1 MFSGFSIEVRSPMIQ
16 SIKQLTLSQQRLRLM
31 ALLEAEQVKL
41 QALLTLIQSPL
52 HQGPDTPA
60 VCETL
65 VTHQQ
70 KIIAKLE
77 QRIQHLTDQLEGP
90 ELRDRLQITEAALK
104 TAQVAIAA
112 LQEQLGQLESKSLQQ
127 EAAIGL
133 LSAQVQDLQTLNDV
147 YVKEIAAL
155 SLHERQNAEDHALT
169 VLTIS
174 RRLSQQGLVIPA
186 KASAQVIDR
195 EPQSTALDE
204 GEALASNPRV
214 DQTLFSKT
222 FRAGY
227 HDSILSLVVSS
238 VTLNLDTQPIEIL
251 LTEKDRQ
258 QNRHQTRLLR
268 GFPTCDAIP
277 ATEFFIEVYQKLS
290 AKYAAQS

>member
-1 MFSGFSIEVRSPMIQ
+1 MIQ
-16 SIKQLTLSQQRLRLM
+16 SMKQLTLSQQRLRLM

-41 QALLTLIQSPL
+41 QALVTLIQSPL

-65 VTHQQ
+65 VAHQK

-77 QRIQHLTDQLEGP
+77 QRIQQLTDHLEGP
-90 ELRDRLQITEAALK
+90 ELRARLRTTEAALK
-104 TAQVAIAA
+104 SAQAAIAT
-112 LQEQLGQLESKSLQQ
+112 LQAQLSQLEGKSLQQ
-127 EAAIGL
+127 DAELSL
-133 LSAQVQDLQTLNDV
+133 LTAQVQDLQTLNEV
-147 YVKEIAAL
+147 YIKEIAAL

-186 KASAQVIDR
+186 KASAKVIDR
-195 EPQSTALDE
+195 ETHLTALDE
-204 GEALASNPRV
+204 GEALATNPRV

-251 LTEKDRQ
+251 LTESDRQ

-290 AKYAAQS
+290 TKYATQS